1 MAERSN
7 ARRVLV
13 IGASSGIGRAIA
25 QDFAREGARVVFSAR
40 RAERL
45 REAIDAV
52 GSGIAIP
59 GDVRRPE
66 DCERIVAQAIAALG
80 GLDLVIYSTGFA
92 PLGLLADQGAEAWRS
107 VFETNAMGAF
117 LVARAALPHLGE
129 QAIFAYLSSISVKIP
144 YYGLGAYRA
153 SKAALDVGMEAF
165 QMERPDLRFTRF
177 TIGDTMGTEAASA
190 NDPEL
195 TARLIGEFHR
205 HGNIRERYL
214 EVDTV
219 ARLIAQILR
228 AGLEAPGTWIG
239 DVAIRPMGPPLSTSV
254 DAAAALTR
262 VEEFKA

>member
-1 MAERSN
+1 MAEDSKG
-7 ARRVLV
+7 RRVLV
-13 IGASSGIGRAIA
+13 IGASSGIGRAVA

-45 REAIDAV
+45 REAVAAA
-52 GSGIAIP
+52 GGGIAIP
-59 GDVRRPE
+59 ADVRRPE
-66 DCERIVAQAIAALG
+66 DCQRIVAQSVDALG
-80 GLDLVIYSTGFA
+80 GLDLLVYATGFA
-92 PLGLLADQGAEAWRS
+92 PLGLLADQGADAWRE

-117 LVARAALPHLGE
+117 LIARAALPHLSE

-153 SKAALDVGMEAF
+153 SKSALNVGMEAF

-219 ARLIAQILR
+219 ARLVARILR
-228 AGLEAPGTWIG
+228 AALDAPGTWIG
-239 DVAIRPMGPPLSTSV
+239 DVSIRPMGPPLATSV

>member
-1 MAERSN
+1 MAQSSK

-45 REAIDAV
+45 REAIDAI
-52 GSGIAIP
+52 GSGVAIP
-59 GDVRRPE
+59 GDVRRPQ
-66 DCERIVAQAIAALG
+66 DCERIVAGAVEALG
-80 GLDLVIYSTGFA
+80 GLDLLVYSTGFA
-92 PLGLLADQGAEAWRS
+92 PLRLLADQDADAWRE
-107 VFETNAMGAF
+107 VFETNATGAF
-117 LVARAALPHLGE
+117 LVARAALPHLDE
-129 QAIFAYLSSISVKIP
+129 HAIFAYLSSISVKVP

-177 TIGDTMGTEAASA
+177 TVGDTTGTEAASA

-195 TARLIGEFHR
+195 TARLIGEFQR

-214 EVDTV
+214 EVNTV

-239 DVAIRPMGPPLSTSV
+239 DVEIRPMGPPISSSI
-254 DAAAALTR
+254 DAAAALSR